1 MRQLP
6 SLNAVR
12 VFEVAGTHLSF
23 TAAANIL
30 NVTQGAVSKQI
41 KQLEE
46 YLGVPLFKRTSAR
59 GLLELTPIGEQV
71 LDTISRSLSEVEKG
85 LEVIRNPNLQQR
97 LVVLAPP
104 TFTSRWLS
112 AHLVN
117 FAKVFP
123 QYDLQIYSK
132 REQST
137 LYDIEILFD
146 EVSEFYAKDNLLFKE
161 KYVAV
166 CNQDL
171 VTESMNIEAHTH
183 KMLHIRHHGHNLP
196 AWKDWLESANIQL
209 AEGHRKGISMST
221 QEQVINTAIAGGGF
235 AVVDLNMVYHSLK
248 KQELIQ
254 FHPLQCRSRYGY
266 FIHVPTPKVGTSK
279 VEAFVSWLKEEC
291 LSVS

>member
-6 SLNAVR
+6 SLNAIR

-46 YLGVPLFKRTSAR
+46 YLGVPLFKRTSTR
-59 GLLELTPIGEQV
+59 GLLELTPAGEQV
-71 LDTISRSLSEVEKG
+71 LRTVSNSLSTIEKG

-97 LVVLAPP
+97 LAILAPP

-112 AHLVN
+112 VHLVN
-117 FAKVFP
+117 FAKAFP

-132 REQST
+132 REQGL
-137 LYDIEILFD
+137 LYDVEIHFD
-146 EVSEFYAKDNLLFKE
+146 EVGQFYAKDNLLFKE

-171 VTESMNIEAHTH
+171 VTESMNIQDHTN

-209 AEGHRKGISMST
+209 PENNKKGISMST

-235 AVVDLNMVYHSLK
+235 AVVDLNMVHHSLK
-248 KQELIQ
+248 NQELVQ

-266 FIHVPTPKVGTSK
+266 FIHVPTPKIGTSK
-279 VEAFVSWLKEEC
+279 VETFTSWLKEEC